1 MLHVQLCF
9 QEQYKTIFLTLYEM
23 YKAPAIVQNTTEFI
37 EKLEKAK
44 IDTTANVSFFR
55 DEFQVKIFLF
65 FFCIFFFKIPHM
77 QLKYKTNLKILLF
90 LLSSNR
96 VFQKVFS

>member
-9 QEQYKTIFLTLYEM
+9 QEQYRTIFLTLYEM

-65 FFCIFFFKIPHM
+65 FFAFFFKSHIC
-77 QLKYKTNLKILLF
+77 N
-90 LLSSNR
+90 
-96 VFQKVFS
+96 